1 MNINDMNTN
10 YDFDSV
16 KKILESRF
24 NWSGR
29 WDSMTEDE
37 VRSLG
42 QKADAKLAEAGDIS
56 SPKYNLYLFIK
67 EAAKMRLQQMAN
79 MPVNEGVGSEMVD
92 QAEVVLAAQEIGD
105 KLQGMAEDIAQ
116 MQVQDMMPLVQ
127 AMKEQMGMDQASAF
141 ESSATAS
148 LQGLLDTMKSTKE
161 SYDNAVL
168 VLQGEAPA
176 TDMGMDDGGIDAGI
190 DGEPEIDMEPTDD
203 FGGADAMA
211 GDDAEAGREMKESM
225 DDKIKLALKAVQESS
240 KDGKISKAELERIKS
255 EATA

>member
-1 MNINDMNTN
+1 M
-10 YDFDSV
+10 YF
-16 KKILESRF
+16 
-24 NWSGR
+24 
-29 WDSMTEDE
+29 
-37 VRSLG
+37 
-42 QKADAKLAEAGDIS
+42 
-56 SPKYNLYLFIK
+56 
-67 EAAKMRLQQMAN
+67 
-79 MPVNEGVGSEMVD
+79 
-92 QAEVVLAAQEIGD
+92 
-105 KLQGMAEDIAQ
+105 
-116 MQVQDMMPLVQ
+116 
-127 AMKEQMGMDQASAF
+127 
-141 ESSATAS
+141 
-148 LQGLLDTMKSTKE
+148 GL
-161 SYDNAVL
+161 NAVL

>member
-1 MNINDMNTN
+1 MNTN

-24 NWSGR
+24 NWTGR

-37 VRSLG
+37 VRALG
-42 QKADAKLAEAGDIS
+42 QKADSKLAEAGDIS
-56 SPKYNLYLFIK
+56 SPKYNLYLFIR
-67 EAAKMRLQQMAN
+67 EAAKMRLAELSKE
-79 MPVNEGVGSEMVD
+79 PVAEAVGSEMVD

-105 KLQGMAEDIAQ
+105 KLQAMAEDIAQ

-127 AMKEQMGMDQASAF
+127 AMKEQMGMDQAQAF

-148 LQGLLDTMKSTKE
+148 LQGLLDSMKSTKE

-176 TDMGMDDGGIDAGI
+176 NDMGMDDGGFGDMPDAGI
-190 DGEPEIDMEPTDD
+190 DTDGDGEMEPTDD
-203 FGGADAMA
+203 FGGADAVA
-211 GDDAEAGREMKESM
+211 GDDEPAGREMKESM

-240 KDGKISKAELERIKS
+240 KDGKISKADLERIKS